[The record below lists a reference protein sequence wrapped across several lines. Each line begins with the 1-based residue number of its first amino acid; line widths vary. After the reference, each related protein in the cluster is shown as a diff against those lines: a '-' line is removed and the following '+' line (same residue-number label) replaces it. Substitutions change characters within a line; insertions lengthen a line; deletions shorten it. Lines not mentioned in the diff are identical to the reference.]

1 MCVAV
6 LQRRFT
12 GTIRENIDP
21 FEQYSDSQ
29 LWDALGKSSKDAVA
43 AAAVCACSASTL
55 SLVSPC

>member
-1 MCVAV
+1 MRIAV

-43 AAAVCACSASTL
+43 AAVCACSASTL